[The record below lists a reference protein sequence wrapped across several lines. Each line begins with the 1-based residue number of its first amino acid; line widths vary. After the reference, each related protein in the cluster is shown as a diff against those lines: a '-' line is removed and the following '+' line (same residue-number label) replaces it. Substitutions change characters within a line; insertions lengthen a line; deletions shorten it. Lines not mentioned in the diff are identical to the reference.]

1 VEVKV
6 TEWDRNEPKGSEPLD
21 LQEMRRRKEK
31 ALEEHTR
38 TELTPVSGEGS
49 ASQEIKAESQPEL
62 DPLEKAL
69 KEAEENRDRWMRAVA
84 EFENYKKRALQE
96 KSKFLKYRNEELLR
110 DLLAVVDNLERA
122 QMHCEAAGRS
132 DALADGVCMVTKMFR
147 DILERYGV
155 REIKALGEPFDPHMH
170 EAIARVPAQGEPAN
184 QVVEEMEKGYMYQD
198 RLLRPAKV
206 VVSVSAEQ

>member
-1 VEVKV
+1 M
-6 TEWDRNEPKGSEPLD
+6 TEWDRNEPKGSEPID
-21 LQEMRRRKEK
+21 LQEIRRRKEK
-31 ALEEHTR
+31 ALEEHAR
-38 TELTPVSGEGS
+38 TELTPVSGETSPGKGV
-49 ASQEIKAESQPEL
+49 EEERQPEL

-69 KEAEENRDRWMRAVA
+69 KEVEENRDHWMRAAA

-110 DLLAVVDNLERA
+110 DLLVVVDNLERA

-155 REIKALGEPFDPHMH
+155 REIKALGGPFDPHVH

-206 VVSVSAEQ
+206 VVSVGAEQ

>member
-1 VEVKV
+1 M
-6 TEWDRNEPKGSEPLD
+6 TEWDRNEPKDSEPIN
-21 LQEMRRRKEK
+21 LQDIRRRKEK

-38 TELTPVSGEGS
+38 TELTPVSGQGSEG
-49 ASQEIKAESQPEL
+49 QKIEESQPEL

-84 EFENYKKRALQE
+84 DLENYKKRALQE

-132 DALADGVCMVTKMFR
+132 DALADGVCMIAKMFR
-147 DILERYGV
+147 EVLDRYGV
-155 REIKALGEPFDPHMH
+155 KEIKALGETFDPHLH
-170 EAIARVPAQGEPAN
+170 EAIARVPAGGKPAN

-206 VVSVSAEQ
+206 VVSIGAAQ

>member
-6 TEWDRNEPKGSEPLD
+6 TEWERNEPKGSEPINLED
-21 LQEMRRRKEK
+21 IRRKKEK

-38 TELTPVSGEGS
+38 TELTPVSTEGAGGEKVEEG
-49 ASQEIKAESQPEL
+49 QTEL
-62 DPLEKAL
+62 DPLKKAL

-84 EFENYKKRALQE
+84 DFENYKKRALQE

-110 DLLAVVDNLERA
+110 DLLTIVDNIERA
-122 QMHCEAAGRS
+122 QMHCETTGRS
-132 DALADGVCMVTKMFR
+132 DALADGVCMIAKMFR
-147 DILERYGV
+147 EVLDRYGV
-155 REIKALGEPFDPHMH
+155 KEMKALGETFDPHLH
-170 EAIARVPAQGEPAN
+170 EAIARVPAANKPAN

-206 VVSVSAEQ
+206 VVSVDAAQ

>member
-6 TEWDRNEPKGSEPLD
+6 TEWDRNEPKGSEPIN
-21 LQEMRRRKEK
+21 LQDIRRKKEK
-31 ALEEHTR
+31 ALEEHSR
-38 TELTPVSGEGS
+38 TELTPVSEAGS
-49 ASQEIKAESQPEL
+49 GSEKVEQSQAEQ

-84 EFENYKKRALQE
+84 DLENYKKRALQE

-122 QMHCEAAGRS
+122 QIHCDQAGRS
-132 DALADGVCMVTKMFR
+132 DALADGVCMIAKMLR
-147 DILERYGV
+147 DILDRYGV
-155 REIKALGEPFDPHMH
+155 KEIKALGETFDPHLH
-170 EAIARVPAQGEPAN
+170 EAIARGPATDKPAN

-206 VVSVSAEQ
+206 VVSVSGSQ